1 VSTVSAR
8 PHGRRAALVSAVLL
22 IAIPFVGCERATPAY
37 GDSAL
42 ASGDTASAVA
52 AARAR
57 TSDSA
62 FQSLQARGAG
72 VMGVDQYTSAHVFES
87 LPDGGRIVL
96 ERPDSADTSG
106 VRTIREHM
114 RTIAAAF
121 RRGDF
126 EAPGLVHA
134 QKVPGTRVMA
144 ARASH
149 LAYAA
154 TDRPRGAEVR
164 ITTSD
169 PAALAA
175 VHEFLAFQRADHRAA
190 GHEGMPGM
198 DHAQHSGGS

>member
-1 VSTVSAR
+1 MSAR
-8 PHGRRAALVSAVLL
+8 LRVRRAARASVALL
-22 IAIPFVGCERATPAY
+22 AALSFIGCDRPTPAA
-37 GDSAL
+37 GDAP
-42 ASGDTASAVA
+42 ATTGDTMAAVA

-62 FQSLQARGAG
+62 FRALQSRGEG

-96 ERPDSADTSG
+96 ERPDTADTAG
-106 VRTIREHM
+106 VSTIREHM

-134 QKVPGTRVMA
+134 QEVPGTRVMA

-154 TDRPRGAEVR
+154 ADRPRGAEVR

-175 VHEFLAFQRADHRAA
+175 VHEFLAFRRADHHAA
-190 GHEGMPGM
+190 GHEGAAM
-198 DHAQHSGGS
+198 DHAGHADSGR

>member
-1 VSTVSAR
+1 MGAQRHVRRSAL
-8 PHGRRAALVSAVLL
+8 ASAVLL
-22 IAIPFVGCERATPAY
+22 IAIPFVGCERPAPAH
-37 GDSAL
+37 GDSAI
-42 ASGDTASAVA
+42 ASGDTAAAVA

-57 TSDSA
+57 TNDSA
-62 FQSLQARGAG
+62 FGALQSRGAG

-96 ERPDSADTSG
+96 ERPDSADTAG

-134 QKVPGTRVMA
+134 QEVPGTRVMA
-144 ARASH
+144 ARASR
-149 LAYAA
+149 LSYAA
-154 TDRPRGAEVR
+154 TDRARGAEVR

>member
-1 VSTVSAR
+1 MSAR
-8 PHGRRAALVSAVLL
+8 SIGRGAALPGALL
-22 IAIPFVGCERATPAY
+22 LVAIALAGCGRSTPSR
-37 GDSAL
+37 GDSA
-42 ASGDTASAVA
+42 AATGDTAAAVA
-52 AARAR
+52 AAHAR

-62 FQSLQARGAG
+62 FRSLQSRGAG

-96 ERPDSADTSG
+96 ERPDGGDTTG

-114 RTIAAAF
+114 GTIAAAF
-121 RRGDF
+121 RGGDF
-126 EAPGLVHA
+126 QAPGLVHA
-134 QKVPGTRVMA
+134 QEVPGTRVLA
-144 ARASH
+144 ARAEH
-149 LAYAA
+149 LSYTA

-190 GHEGMPGM
+190 GHEGMTGTQ
-198 DHAQHSGGS
+198 HEQHSGAGR